1 MIPKESHI
9 SEGSDFT
16 TPSICEIP
24 LSLLAPHPG
33 NPDVL
38 WFAAFSTPVMDL
50 IMQGR
55 WLPSYGSRVLKS
67 RFKDH
72 GTTLLAVCHQG
83 DEGAALGSTINSTLD
98 KVR

>member
-1 MIPKESHI
+1 MIPKESRI

-38 WFAAFSTPVMDL
+38 WFAAFPTPVMDL

-55 WLPSYGSRVLKS
+55 
-67 RFKDH
+67 
-72 GTTLLAVCHQG
+72 
-83 DEGAALGSTINSTLD
+83 
-98 KVR
+98 